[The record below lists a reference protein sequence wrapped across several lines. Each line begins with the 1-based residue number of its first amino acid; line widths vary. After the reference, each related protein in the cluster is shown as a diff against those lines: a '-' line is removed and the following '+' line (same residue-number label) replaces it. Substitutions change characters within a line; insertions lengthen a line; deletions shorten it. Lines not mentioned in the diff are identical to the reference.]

1 MTTPFRKNGPSLLAL
16 AVCAA
21 AVSAAAQPSARPSA
35 ASPYGVCSHVT
46 RAGFGYRDES
56 CARIAEAGIG
66 AVRSDVDWQR
76 CQPERNGPFD
86 FSRYDEAI
94 ASCEAQGLRFL
105 PILMR
110 PPKWATPVWEH
121 LDAWEAFVEAFVRR
135 YGSRCPDVEIMNEP
149 NLRVFWGSEPDAA
162 KYALVLKAA
171 YEAGKR
177 ADPNVRILMAG
188 LNDVPLPYIRRIYET
203 IGNGCFDAVCVH
215 PYTHP
220 YAPEPALERDLAGL
234 RALMAEFG
242 DAAKPILV
250 TELGWPTH
258 QGKVPGL
265 TLLRMLLK
273 AARPEQESWRCVYAT
288 TAPEGGAGL
297 SSVAAAVAAALP
309 PGSTCEELWGDA
321 LRQRLAAGTVDA
333 VIYPFNET
341 FPADTFDDVYEFVKE
356 GGVLVD
362 IGGAALWYP
371 CTETAPGVFHWNKR
385 GEDAEPMRRKLRLS
399 LDAFW
404 LNPALPRE
412 GRAFPTAAAL
422 AAGYQGDPAGER
434 VRRFQKPDRLRPED
448 QWVPLLT
455 MTPGN
460 ANAKAPA
467 IAASLIRYGGDLK
480 GCLAVCGNFGGGA
493 NPVDETV
500 QARYLVRAMAI
511 AFALGVEQ
519 CYWYEFRSTETDPHY
534 SEHHFGLTH
543 ADFSPKPALL
553 AYMDFIAHRP
563 PGSVQ
568 RDVPLRDPET
578 GLWRSEWTRP
588 DGTVAGVRWKPGEIE
603 EPVFYE
609 GGLPPVR

>member
-1 MTTPFRKNGPSLLAL
+1 MMRMRSRTSCTAASAG
-16 AVCAA
+16 AA
-21 AVSAAAQPSARPSA
+21 ASTRAWRALMREPRTDGHPKSTSASATQSAAAPPKANPARRRERRSASVARQPSGKRSNEAPSRVRRAQPKAGGGSA
-35 ASPYGVCSHVT
+35 AAST
-46 RAGFGYRDES
+46 
-56 CARIAEAGIG
+56 I
-66 AVRSDVDWQR
+66 RS
-76 CQPERNGPFD
+76 
-86 FSRYDEAI
+86 SR
-94 ASCEAQGLRFL
+94 
-105 PILMR
+105 P
-110 PPKWATPVWEH
+110 
-121 LDAWEAFVEAFVRR
+121 
-135 YGSRCPDVEIMNEP
+135 
-149 NLRVFWGSEPDAA
+149 AA
-162 KYALVLKAA
+162 
-171 YEAGKR
+171 
-177 ADPNVRILMAG
+177 
-188 LNDVPLPYIRRIYET
+188 
-203 IGNGCFDAVCVH
+203 
-215 PYTHP
+215 
-220 YAPEPALERDLAGL
+220 
-234 RALMAEFG
+234 
-242 DAAKPILV
+242 
-250 TELGWPTH
+250 
-258 QGKVPGL
+258 
-265 TLLRMLLK
+265 
-273 AARPEQESWRCVYAT
+273 
-288 TAPEGGAGL
+288 
-297 SSVAAAVAAALP
+297 VAAAVAAALP

-543 ADFSPKPALL
+543 ADFSPKPALR

-568 RDVPLRDPET
+568 RTLPLRDPET